1 MDENMAGND
10 EGAGE
15 GGGGVAVDGVDVDAD
30 ADADNDGED
39 EQPLVAVDDMEVG
52 DCDREWA
59 GVAVEAEA
67 EDNVAEVDYVGIL
80 WGAGPITCSS
90 KWGRKRV

>member
-1 MDENMAGND
+1 MDEDMAGND

-15 GGGGVAVDGVDVDAD
+15 GGGRVAVDGTDAD
-30 ADADNDGED
+30 DDGED
-39 EQPLVAVDDMEVG
+39 ERPLVAVDDMGVG
-52 DCDREWA
+52 DRDREWA

-67 EDNVAEVDYVGIL
+67 EDDAAELERVWIF

-90 KWGRKRV
+90 KWGRKGV

>member
-1 MDENMAGND
+1 MDEDMAGND

-52 DCDREWA
+52 DRDHEWA
-59 GVAVEAEA
+59 RVAVEAEA
-67 EDNVAEVDYVGIL
+67 EDDAAEVDHVGIL
-80 WGAGPITCSS
+80 QGAGPITCSS
-90 KWGRKRV
+90 K